1 MFWQQKIKVFYLNP
15 GKMQWKIVCELKRRL
30 GVSARN
36 SSNPKRNGKKIAE
49 IEKGLWFKQFS
60 LIACNHQLHVSR
72 GAAPAS
78 SSCYKFEI
86 KIGSMV
92 DLNHGLS
99 CQTAR

>member
-1 MFWQQKIKVFYLNP
+1 MQEIKEIP
-15 GKMQWKIVCELKRRL
+15 RGM
-30 GVSARN
+30 A
-36 SSNPKRNGKKIAE
+36 KKIAE
-49 IEKGLWFKQFS
+49 IEKGLWFKQSS
-60 LIACNHQLHVSR
+60 LIACNQQLHVSR

-86 KIGSMV
+86 KIGSTV

>member
-1 MFWQQKIKVFYLNP
+1 MENSLRIKEEAWCECKKLKQSQEEWQKNC
-15 GKMQWKIVCELKRRL
+15 WNWE
-30 GVSARN
+30 
-36 SSNPKRNGKKIAE
+36 
-49 IEKGLWFKQFS
+49 GL
-60 LIACNHQLHVSR
+60 
-72 GAAPAS
+72 APAS